1 MMGLSSL
8 PLFSKAFLGSGA
20 GIPVGSASWGP
31 SEPGAPFPSQ
41 DWWQYQPPWFYCLPW
56 SQVSEAPA
64 SQFIVSSVPGQMLM
78 PCLCRE
84 RERREKEREEWER
97 QYSRQSRSPSP
108 RYSREYSSSRRRSRS
123 RSRSPH
129 YRH

>member
-1 MMGLSSL
+1 MQKALNRQCMFCPVPPGFHSSSL
-8 PLFSKAFLGSGA
+8 WQWEQGDPAPPREA
-20 GIPVGSASWGP
+20 W
-31 SEPGAPFPSQ
+31 PFPGESAQ
-41 DWWQYQPPWFYCLPW
+41 ARKCSGEEWVC
-56 SQVSEAPA
+56 
-64 SQFIVSSVPGQMLM
+64 ISSAAAEREDELRAMARKIRM
-78 PCLCRE
+78 KE